1 MPQNRPDAEKMQF
14 YQKLR
19 RTVKIWAGGEQ
30 SKANRYADFIL
41 ASPDLFM
48 LLLRL
53 YQDDRIDRRQRS
65 KLGGA
70 LAYFISPLDLIP
82 ELLLGPP
89 GLVDDLALTAY
100 VLHDLLE
107 TTDPSIIREH
117 WEGSTDILDL
127 IRQILRV
134 ADTMVGGPVWRRL
147 IARAEGFSAG
157 S

>member
-1 MPQNRPDAEKMQF
+1 MQF

-30 SKANRYADFIL
+30 SRANRYADFIL

-53 YQDDRIDRRQRS
+53 SQDARVDPAQKS
-65 KLGGA
+65 KLAGA
-70 LAYFISPLDLIP
+70 LAYFVSPLDLIP

-89 GLVDDLALTAY
+89 GLVDDVVLTAY
-100 VLHDLLE
+100 VLHDVLE
-107 TTDPSIIREH
+107 TTDPSVVREH
-117 WEGSTDILDL
+117 WEGSTDVLDL
-127 IRQILRV
+127 IRQILKV

-147 IARAEGFSAG
+147 MARAEGFASR
-157 S
+157 